1 MIFIQGNKYVE
12 GGYLI
17 NIDSIVMLFDKVVIH
32 DELYIELLNDGKNI
46 ALIFGDN
53 MIGAL
58 VEMNDFGIKVEVNN
72 TVKVEMVKSKD
83 IIAFHKK
90 LKEQGE

>member
-1 MIFIQGNKYVE
+1 MIFIQENKYVE

-17 NIDSIVMLFDKVVIH
+17 NIDSIVMLFDKVAIH

-58 VEMNDFGIKVEVNN
+58 VEMNDFGIKVEVNDAA
-72 TVKVEMVKSKD
+72 KVGL
-83 IIAFHKK
+83 I
-90 LKEQGE
+90 